1 MTYDASERSTA
12 GGAPVELYTFVR
24 GSITQRFT
32 SADADIVVSGDTY
45 TSAVLTRSSIR
56 TTAERAR
63 NALQVTCARDF
74 PIAELF
80 RVSPPSEII
89 ALTLRR
95 LHRDDGD
102 VAVGW
107 MGRVV
112 NCEWQAG
119 STARLN
125 CEPVSSSL
133 KRMGLRRKYQR
144 QCPHVLYLQ
153 GPGQCNVN
161 RATHSTTT
169 TVTSVAGT
177 LVGVASLPS
186 MPWPGGFIE
195 WVLPDGSIER
205 RFIEEV
211 PSGGVL
217 KITQA
222 FQGIT
227 VGQTVTI
234 SPGCDHTQNTCI
246 TVYSNGDN
254 YGGFPF
260 IPLKNPFD
268 GTPVY

>member
-1 MTYDASERSTA
+1 VTYDASERSLA
-12 GGAPVELYTFVR
+12 GGAPVELYTFVT
-24 GSITQRFT
+24 GAITRRYT
-32 SADADIVVSGDTY
+32 SADADIVVDGNSY
-45 TSAVLTRSSIR
+45 TAAVLQRSVIA

-63 NALQVTCARDF
+63 NALQITCARDF

-80 RVSPPSEII
+80 RVAPPSEII
-89 ALTLRR
+89 ALTVRR
-95 LHRDDGD
+95 VHRGDTD

-125 CEPVSSSL
+125 CEPVSASL
-133 KRMGLRRKYQR
+133 RRMGLRRKYQR

-169 TVTSVAGT
+169 TITSVTGT
-177 LVGVASLPS
+177 LIGVASLPS
-186 MPWPGGFIE
+186 KPWPGGFAE
-195 WVLPDGSIER
+195 WTLPDGSIER
-205 RFIEEV
+205 RFIEAV
-211 PSGGVL
+211 PSAGVL

-227 VGQTVTI
+227 IGQTVTI
-234 SPGCDHTQNTCI
+234 SPGCDHTTATCAS
-246 TVYSNGDN
+246 VYSNLDN

-260 IPLKNPFD
+260 IPLKNPFN